1 MRVGIIGGSG
11 YAGGSLLQL
20 LSVYP
25 GSDVELTYVTSRSL
39 VGKPIHTSLVTLRG
53 VEKVKKLKF
62 EMPSPERAKELCDL
76 VFLAVPH
83 GTSHSII
90 KDYLDAGLKVVDLS
104 ADYRIKDLKT
114 YEYYYG
120 THGCPEYIKEA
131 VYGMPEIHRKEI
143 KNARLVAVPG
153 CHASSAI
160 YALLPLVK
168 EDLIQTDKIIVDSK
182 TGSSGSGAEV
192 SESTHHPIRANSIR
206 PYGLTGHRH
215 TAEIEQELEFISSG
229 KKVTVGFSAHGANL
243 VRGIL
248 STSYAFLNPDKKV
261 DEKTVIQAYRNFY
274 KDEPFIRFMKLNT
287 GVFRLPDP
295 KLIAGTNYVD
305 VGFELDDHMPRIV
318 AVCALDNL
326 IKGTAGN
333 AIQCMNIMCGFPET
347 QGLEFPGIFPY

>member
-11 YAGGSLLQL
+11 YAGGSLVQL
-20 LSVYP
+20 LSLHP
-25 GSDVELTYVTSRSL
+25 NPEVELTYVTSRAL
-39 VGKPIHTSLVTLRG
+39 VGKPVHTSLVNLRG

-62 EMPSPERAKELCDL
+62 EMPSAARAKELCDL

-83 GTSHSII
+83 KTSYSII
-90 KDYLDAGLKVVDLS
+90 KEYLDAGLKVIDLS
-104 ADYRIKDLKT
+104 ADFRLKDQKV
-114 YEYYYG
+114 YEHYYG
-120 THGCPEYIKEA
+120 PHGCPELFKDA
-131 VYGMPEIHRKEI
+131 VYGMPETHKEEI
-143 KNARLVAVPG
+143 KNAKIVAVPG
-153 CHASSAI
+153 CHAASAI
-160 YALLPLVK
+160 YALMPLVK
-168 EDLIQTDKIIVDSK
+168 ENLIQTDKIIVDSK
-182 TGSSGSGAEV
+182 TGSSGSGAEA

-215 TAEIEQELEFISSG
+215 TAEIEQELELLSSG
-229 KKVTVGFSAHGANL
+229 NKVTVGFSAHGANI

-248 STSYAFLNPDKKV
+248 STSYAFLNPNKTV
-261 DEKTVIQAYRNFY
+261 DDKTVIQAYRSFY
-274 KDEPFIRFMKLNT
+274 KDSPFVRFMRLST

-333 AIQCMNIMCGFPET
+333 ALQCMNIMCGYPET
-347 QGLEFPGIFPY
+347 QGLEFPGLFPY